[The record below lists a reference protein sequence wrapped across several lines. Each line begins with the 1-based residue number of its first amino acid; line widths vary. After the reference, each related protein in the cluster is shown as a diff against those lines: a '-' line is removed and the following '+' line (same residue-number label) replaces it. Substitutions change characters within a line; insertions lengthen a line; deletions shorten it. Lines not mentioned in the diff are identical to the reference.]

1 MIDLTNWIPPDS
13 KLWWFLDKAKE
24 WGLSDEKIK
33 DAIVP
38 LNSPFSSWV
47 QSPFYEEIKCKV
59 PLHEIL
65 KKHFNFE
72 SEINYYSDT
81 LVASYQVNGI
91 KYTKTFSYNRKG
103 CLDLMK
109 LEHDLLKFG
118 KDQESNYV

>member
-1 MIDLTNWIPPDS
+1 MIDLTNWIPTDS

-24 WGLSDEKIK
+24 WGWSDEKIK

-47 QSPFYEEIKCKV
+47 QSPFYEEIKGKV
-59 PLHEIL
+59 PIDEIL
-65 KKHFNFE
+65 KKNFNFE
-72 SEINYYSDT
+72 KENYSNQR
-81 LVASYQVNGI
+81 VVRYQVNGTT
-91 KYTKTFSYNRKG
+91 YTRTFSYNRNG

-118 KDQESNYV
+118 KDQESDYV